1 MKPTTPI
8 LISESLQQKYKDYCS
23 FMQEITGE
31 DPEKKSRIRIYV
43 TMRSMIAYRL
53 SIEGSPLLHIGYVMD
68 KEHST
73 IRYYI
78 NKVLD
83 FFTYPGF
90 DSERELWNKF
100 MKYKSE
106 REA

>member
-8 LISESLQQKYKDYCS
+8 LISESLRQKYKDYCS

-31 DPEKKSRIRIYV
+31 DPEKKTRIRIYV

-73 IRYYI
+73 IRHYI
-78 NKVLD
+78 NKVID

-90 DSERELWNKF
+90 DSERELWDKF
-100 MKYKSE
+100 MNYKSE
-106 REA
+106 SEA

>member
-1 MKPTTPI
+1 MKQTTPI
-8 LISESLQQKYKDYCS
+8 LISESLRQKYKDYCS

-31 DPEKKSRIRIYV
+31 DPEKPSRVRIYV
-43 TMRSMIAYRL
+43 TMRAMIAYRL
-53 SIEGSPLLHIGYVMD
+53 ASEYYPLLHIGYVMD

-73 IRYYI
+73 IRHYI

-90 DSERELWNKF
+90 DSERELWDKF
-100 MKYKSE
+100 MNYKSE

>member
-1 MKPTTPI
+1 MKQTTPI
-8 LISESLQQKYKDYCS
+8 LISESLRQKYEDYCS

-31 DPEKKSRIRIYV
+31 DPEKKTRIRIYV
-43 TMRSMIAYRL
+43 TMRAMIAYRL
-53 SIEGSPLLHIGYVMD
+53 ASEHYPLLHIAYVMD

-90 DSERELWNKF
+90 DSERELWDKF

>member
-31 DPEKKSRIRIYV
+31 DPEKKTRIRIYV

-73 IRYYI
+73 IRHYI
-78 NKVLD
+78 NKVID

-90 DSERELWNKF
+90 DSERELWDKF
-100 MKYKSE
+100 MNYKSE

>member
-78 NKVLD
+78 NKVID

>member
-1 MKPTTPI
+1 MKQTTPI
-8 LISESLQQKYKDYCS
+8 LISESLRQKYKDYCS

-31 DPEKKSRIRIYV
+31 DPEKPSRVRIYV
-43 TMRSMIAYRL
+43 TMRAMIAYRL
-53 SIEGSPLLHIGYVMD
+53 ASEYYPLLHIGYVMD

-73 IRYYI
+73 IRHYI
-78 NKVLD
+78 NKVID

-90 DSERELWNKF
+90 DSERELWDKF
-100 MKYKSE
+100 MNYKSE